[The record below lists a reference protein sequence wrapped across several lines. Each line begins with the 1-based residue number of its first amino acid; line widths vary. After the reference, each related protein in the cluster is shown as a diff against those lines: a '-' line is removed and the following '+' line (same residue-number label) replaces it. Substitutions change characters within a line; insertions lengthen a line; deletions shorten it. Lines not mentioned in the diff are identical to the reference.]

1 MPNAIKYST
10 TGDTLSLKKG
20 NIFFGVGDVGKGPSS
35 ATTYYNGVTPP
46 SSGYTIYSYNAAQT
60 SNLSFHTAVNDS
72 ALITYTNGVSGQN
85 FSTATQCLNWYAT
98 QSNYVCVNRDYEGI
112 VTNGLVLN
120 LDAGFTPSY
129 STSGTT
135 WYDLAYSGNNGTL
148 TNGPSYSSSS
158 GGTIVL
164 DGTNDYINCGNGS
177 SLQITSNITVETWV
191 YLTSLTNSSDLNLIS
206 KYSNTGGASFQG
218 WILFKSTG
226 DYTSYGP
233 GGSGGP
239 NNNEFAWLAT
249 SDGNFNG
256 ALIGTGEQVSV
267 NTWYQVVGVFISSS
281 NTIQIYV
288 NGQLKRS
295 GTRTNQTS
303 GVLLNAA
310 RNINI
315 GATPEDNARFVQG
328 NIATSRVYNRAL
340 TSSEVLQN
348 YNAQVSR
355 FSPSYDSDA
364 QAFFTAAGITD
375 TTQKNAVNQLVL
387 DLKSYGIWSSM
398 IAIYPFVG
406 GTATTNKYNLKN
418 PNTFQI
424 TFGGG
429 WTHSSTGSL
438 PNGTNAYADTGIS
451 PYNNLGSNHNY
462 SVYSRTNNNNGG
474 NTIGSYELGG
484 YTCGESGFVAD
495 LQLYLRN
502 LDYVI
507 VRDQPNGGYYQIS
520 NTSSLG
526 NFSVNRN
533 STSLTVYKNGSSIGS
548 TSASQALPG
557 ISISL
562 SAAHVYDFDC
572 GTEYYDTF
580 DDRQLAFATFANA
593 SLTST
598 NVSNLN
604 TAVQAFQTTLGRNV

>member
-46 SSGYTIYSYNAAQT
+46 SGGYTIYSYNVAQT
-60 SNLSFHTAVNDS
+60 SKLSFHTAVDDS
-72 ALITYTNGVSGQN
+72 ALVRYTATISGQN
-85 FSTATQCLNWYAT
+85 FSTATECLNWYAT

-120 LDAGFTPSY
+120 VDAGFTPSY
-129 STSGTT
+129 TSSGTT
-135 WYDLAYSGNNGTL
+135 WYDLSYGVNNGVL
-148 TNGPSYSSSS
+148 TNGPTFNSSNGGSIVFDGVDDCIVVNSNANILSKTSYTKISWFYITSYLYNIIS
-158 GGTIVL
+158 GGNSGQHAFWL
-164 DGTNDYINCGNGS
+164 AGTNKLHAGHNGQWS
-177 SLQITSNITVETWV
+177 TVVST
-191 YLTSLTNSSDLNLIS
+191 TSLSL
-206 KYSNTGGASFQG
+206 
-218 WILFKSTG
+218 
-226 DYTSYGP
+226 
-233 GGSGGP
+233 
-239 NNNEFAWLAT
+239 
-249 SDGNFNG
+249 
-256 ALIGTGEQVSV
+256 
-267 NTWYQVVGVFISSS
+267 NTWYFGAVTF
-281 NTIQIYV
+281 NTSTGWVLYV
-288 NGQLKRS
+288 NGVQEA
-295 GTRTNQTS
+295 TS
-303 GVLLNAA
+303 SSTATYTGADEIL
-310 RNINI
+310 I
-315 GATPEDNARFVQG
+315 GAYGTGSNVFAGR
-328 NIATSRVYNRAL
+328 IAVAQVYNRVLSA
-340 TSSEVLQN
+340 SEILQN

-355 FSPSYDSDA
+355 FSESYDSDA

-484 YTCGESGFVAD
+484 YVCGENGYVTD

-502 LDYVI
+502 FDYVL
-507 VRDQPNGGYYQIS
+507 VRDQTNGGYYQIS

-557 ISISL
+557 TSISL